1 MRIIRKPGDRGKGDK
16 KYFIEQV
23 EGRND
28 GINIIENCILANQ
41 IILNEI
47 RINKDKIKRYGNFLF
62 TNAMSDAI
70 VLGCLGIDLWKNE
83 DMIRQLCSRHWLPN
97 HIPEMI
103 DEGDEDENQ
112 N

>member
-1 MRIIRKPGDRGKGDK
+1 
-16 KYFIEQV
+16 
-23 EGRND
+23 
-28 GINIIENCILANQ
+28 
-41 IILNEI
+41 
-47 RINKDKIKRYGNFLF
+47 
-62 TNAMSDAI
+62 MSDAI